1 VAVLDPSKRG
11 PEASRTTFPVSRLNC
26 SPPPEHPNRA
36 AAIRTN
42 IRLLRSISYFW
53 FDNRSTKI
61 AGVCHCA
68 KESTLLLL
76 HDIKP
81 PIQILLLSARNENEE
96 VKVNKN
102 IAISESGFIFNP
114 GTGDSFSTNSI
125 GQEVIRMLNEG
136 KTRDEITQGILDRY
150 EVERGILEK
159 DLDDYFFML
168 GTYHILQNGH

>member
-1 VAVLDPSKRG
+1 M
-11 PEASRTTFPVSRLNC
+11 
-26 SPPPEHPNRA
+26 
-36 AAIRTN
+36 
-42 IRLLRSISYFW
+42 
-53 FDNRSTKI
+53 
-61 AGVCHCA
+61 
-68 KESTLLLL
+68 

-81 PIQILLLSARNENEE
+81 PIQILLLGARNENEE

-150 EVERGILEK
+150 EVEKGILEK

-168 GTYHILQNGH
+168 GTYHIVHNG